1 MSTTQ
6 TNGNLAATTDWADV
20 PLVLSVK
27 QAARLIGVGYRPVYD
42 LARTADF
49 PALKLGNRIIIPRDA
64 LRAWLDNRCSAGMR
78 RA

>member
-6 TNGNLAATTDWADV
+6 ANGNATVVTNWADV

-64 LRAWLDNRCSAGMR
+64 LRAWLDSRGSAGAR